1 MELVTSPRR
10 AVDLKSMK
18 AQLLRSSLLLG
29 CLVILV
35 IGFGQK
41 FGHRDAFVLSV
52 TLALSII
59 GIFLWYGDLRLVPL
73 LQVEELEGHDPWG
86 LRKKLAALSEK
97 ARIDMPR
104 VFVIPSETPQA
115 LAVGRSQRSGKIFLT
130 LGLLKL
136 LTPEELNS
144 VLAYNLFTIKNR
156 STLSFTIGSAM
167 ADAVLSIGGG
177 IDWLFNWLL
186 GSGHHSARR
195 RVQIATWLVAPVA
208 AVLVRLS
215 VGKIAYLQADRD
227 TARLLGEGR
236 TLASVLWKLQS
247 YALTQAFPISPATS
261 HFFMVNPLTTNRWG
275 RYFHAHP
282 QIRERIQNL
291 IGHYPI

>member
-1 MELVTSPRR
+1 
-10 AVDLKSMK
+10 MK
-18 AQLLRSSLLLG
+18 AQLFRSSLSLG
-29 CLVILV
+29 CLVALV
-35 IGFGQK
+35 IGFGQR

-86 LRKKLAALSEK
+86 LRRRLAALSET

-104 VFVIPSETPQA
+104 LFIIPSETPQA

-130 LGLLKL
+130 QGLLKL
-136 LTPEELNS
+136 LTQDELNA

-156 STLSFTIGSAM
+156 STLSFTIGSAL
-167 ADAVLSIGGG
+167 ADAILSVGAAV
-177 IDWLFNWLL
+177 DWVFNWLL
-186 GSGHHSARR
+186 GSGHHAAKR
-195 RVQIATWLVAPVA
+195 RVQLATWVVAPVA
-208 AVLVRLS
+208 AMLVRLS
-215 VGKIAYLQADRD
+215 VGKHPYLRADHD
-227 TARLLGEGR
+227 TAQLLGEGR

-247 YALTQAFPISPATS
+247 YALAQPFPVSPATS

-282 QIRERIQNL
+282 HIRERIQNL